1 MLRRVVLAVKIVS
14 SLSFGIFSVVVIAVG
29 VYRGYSMASGSV
41 TSHAPI
47 LAAAWMML
55 FISEGYQVA
64 VLRIQDLDLRH
75 DIIDKGFSRAAAVHQ
90 LIFPPHRDRRSPEP
104 ATEKSAM
111 RRLLIGQSFFVV
123 LCSFTIAQ
131 ITTFNTFPAVPHLNS
146 WMLALLF
153 QSGLPGV
160 FITVTLTQ
168 LLPSILGKKYPL
180 RFLDMPGVL
189 LAVRLALAVESLG
202 VVQLLFPFV
211 RALEKCC
218 CSSASTVTGVT
229 DSTTTHSSQTAIQMQ
244 MHATDTA
251 TNELRG
257 ALSEPQYSP
266 IARAAQGEG
275 GELGDDACDRSAVTF
290 TSSSSSTAE
299 WTPPPLLTANRSLSC
314 YDRGVLMCDAIK
326 LLVSVTMSAFS
337 LFFIVFALLHSYSS
351 FAAPVPVQIL
361 LLLLALSVIFYCEG
375 LKIAI
380 IKITA
385 RKPASS
391 TVVPLS
397 CQGVASAAVDRPTCD
412 GTQGAVSEDRALVGI
427 DRLIQGQGSVERFM
441 LGRQLIVVPLGFLVA
456 QITHFG
462 RTPVWSD
469 PVLYFVVVIVGLPG
483 ILTLLQFAQLT
494 PQLLA
499 EAHSEVFLQ
508 LPGGFLLVS
517 CALAVE
523 QLGITQITTVA
534 VAAMEALCCKG
545 VSKTSH
551 NPTLNGHDNTFFH
564 HQEDSE
570 VREVELL
577 SGQDGVCAV

>member
-1 MLRRVVLAVKIVS
+1 MLRRVILTLKIVS
-14 SLSFGIFSVVVIAVG
+14 SLSFGIFSVVVIAIG

-41 TSHAPI
+41 TSQAPI
-47 LAAAWMML
+47 LTAAWMML
-55 FISEGYQVA
+55 FKSEGYQVA

-90 LIFPPHRDRRSPEP
+90 LIFPPHRDRHSPEHV
-104 ATEKSAM
+104 TEKSAM

-131 ITTFNTFPAVPHLNS
+131 ITTFNSFPAVPHLNS

-160 FITVTLTQ
+160 FLTVTLTQ

-180 RFLDMPGVL
+180 RFLDLPGVL

-218 CSSASTVTGVT
+218 CSASAATVSGSTMQ
-229 DSTTTHSSQTAIQMQ
+229 SQTPMQMQ
-244 MHATDTA
+244 LHATSSA
-251 TNELRG
+251 TDEMR

-266 IARAAQGEG
+266 ITVAAQ
-275 GELGDDACDRSAVTF
+275 GELGDDACDRSTF
-290 TSSSSSTAE
+290 TSSSSTAE
-299 WTPPPLLTANRSLSC
+299 WTPPSAANPSLSC
-314 YDRGVLMCDAIK
+314 YNRGVIACNAIK
-326 LLVSVTMSAFS
+326 LLVSVTASAFS

-351 FAAPVPVQIL
+351 FAAPIPVQIL

-385 RKPASS
+385 QKPAS
-391 TVVPLS
+391 TVVTSS
-397 CQGVASAAVDRPTCD
+397 CQSSAVDRRNCD
-412 GTQGAVSEDRALVGI
+412 VTQEAAESLSEDHAIIGI

-469 PVLYFVVVIVGLPG
+469 PVLYFIVVIVGLPG

-499 EAHSEVFLQ
+499 EAHSEVFLR

-517 CALAVE
+517 CAFAVE

-534 VAAMEALCCKG
+534 VTAMEALCC
-545 VSKTSH
+545 
-551 NPTLNGHDNTFFH
+551 NGENS
-564 HQEDSE
+564 QG
-570 VREVELL
+570 REVELL